1 MDAAALVAAV
11 TLAMVY
17 PSGPRELAQEQGA
30 ASIHNP
36 KPEMGEM
43 GDLDQGPGFSTNPF
57 TYRVVPAGST
67 ALNESLACDCT
78 GTKSEES
85 EEGCLYGNSNHES
98 TCCRSDIN

>member
-43 GDLDQGPGFSTNPF
+43 GGFGPRTG
-57 TYRVVPAGST
+57 VID
-67 ALNESLACDCT
+67 ESI
-78 GTKSEES
+78 
-85 EEGCLYGNSNHES
+85 HW
-98 TCCRSDIN
+98 